1 MTFKDMKL
9 ANKFM
14 LISSTIIVFAVAAS
28 TALTLW
34 KIHQDLERQA
44 TTAQESHLKTFW
56 ELLNTKGSDFRIVDD
71 KLLAGNYLINGN
83 YELPDKIK
91 ELFGG
96 TATIFMKDTR
106 VTTNVQKADGSRA
119 VGTKLQGLAFDAIF
133 KRGEKYRGE
142 TDILGIPYF
151 TAYDPIKNTQG
162 ETIGVLYVGTKKS
175 DFFAA
180 FNHVFATVCILASVL
195 TVVLNSLV
203 YFFVRRLVRPLH
215 AAVSTVNS
223 LADGNL
229 SAQITANSRD
239 EIGQLLSAIGNMA
252 NKLRV
257 VVTEVKSAAD
267 NVAAGSHQLNA
278 SAQQISRGA
287 SEQAASAE
295 EASVSIEEMAASI
308 KQNADNAQQ
317 TDSITLQAATD
328 AGEAGKTVT
337 ETVLAMR
344 EISKKI
350 SIIEEIARQ
359 TNLLALNAAI
369 EAARAGDHGRGFA
382 VVASEVRKLA
392 ERSQAAAGEISQL
405 SSSSMAVAEKAG
417 KMLAKLVP
425 DIRKAAELVQDMNA
439 ASSEQHTGAE
449 QINQAIQQLDAVIQ
463 QNAGAAEEMAA
474 TAEEL
479 SSQAEQ
485 LQANVAFF
493 RISDT
498 AASPLNLAQPATEK
512 LLRQPTAMP
521 QPSAHETIC
530 GFPTLPREHGMTNL
544 AAFSLLSFE
553 RSKGDARDKDFERI

>member
-14 LISSTIIVFAVAAS
+14 LISSTIIIFAVATS

-44 TTAQESHLKTFW
+44 TIAQESRLKTFW
-56 ELLNTKGSDFRIVDD
+56 ELLKTKGSDFRIVDD
-71 KLLAGNYLINGN
+71 KLLAGSYPINGN

-106 VTTNVQKADGSRA
+106 ITTNVLKADGSRA
-119 VGTKLQGLAFDAIF
+119 VGTKLQGAAFDAIF
-133 KRGEKYRGE
+133 KKGEKYRGE
-142 TDILGIPYF
+142 ADILGIPYF
-151 TAYDPIKNTQG
+151 TAYDPIKNAQG
-162 ETIGVLYVGTKKS
+162 ETIGVLYVGTRKS

-180 FNHVFATVCILASVL
+180 FNHVIAIVSILA
-195 TVVLNSLV
+195 VVLIVTLNSMV
-203 YFFVRRLVRPLH
+203 YFFVRRLVKPLH
-215 AAVSTVNS
+215 AAVSAVNS

-229 SAQITANSRD
+229 SAQITVNSRD
-239 EIGQLLSAIGNMA
+239 EIGQLLSAISNMA
-252 NKLRV
+252 SKLRNIV
-257 VVTEVKSAAD
+257 AEVKSAAD
-267 NVAAGSHQLNA
+267 NVAVGSHQMNA

-308 KQNADNAQQ
+308 RQNADNARQ
-317 TDSITLQAATD
+317 TDSITLQAASD
-328 AGEAGKTVT
+328 AGEAGKTVA

-344 EISKKI
+344 EISRKI

-369 EAARAGDHGRGFA
+369 EAARAGEHGRGFA

-392 ERSQAAAGEISQL
+392 ERSQAAAAEISQL
-405 SSSSMAVAEKAG
+405 SSSSMAVAETAG

-425 DIRKAAELVQDMNA
+425 DIQKAAELVQDMNA

-449 QINQAIQQLDAVIQ
+449 QINQAIQQLDGVIQ

-479 SSQAEQ
+479 SLQAEQ

-493 RISDT
+493 RIGDT
-498 AASPLNLAQPATEK
+498 AASPLNHTQPATAP
-512 LLRQPTAMP
+512 LLRQPAAILS
-521 QPSAHETIC
+521 PSATETIC
-530 GFPTLPREHGMTNL
+530 GFPTLPRDQESTNL
-544 AAFSLLSFE
+544 AAFPLLSFE
-553 RSKGDARDKDFERI
+553 RSRGDARDDDFERI